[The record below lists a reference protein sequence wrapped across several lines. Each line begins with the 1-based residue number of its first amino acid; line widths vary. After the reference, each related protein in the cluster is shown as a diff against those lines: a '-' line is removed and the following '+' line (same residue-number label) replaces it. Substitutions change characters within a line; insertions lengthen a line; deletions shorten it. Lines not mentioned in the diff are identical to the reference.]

1 MKPIVCA
8 TRGGQASRRTQERAI
23 ELAKE
28 RGTKLIFICVV
39 DPTFTG
45 PMDDELEEALT
56 DELKRLGGS
65 LLYIAQARAEK
76 EGVSAETTVQCGSVW
91 DDIAIFLQEVDAETL
106 VIGVNQNDSPVEAF
120 GDEQVPEFVERLREE
135 TDVEIVVVT

>member
-1 MKPIVCA
+1 MKSIVCA

-28 RGTKLIFICVV
+28 RGAKLIFICVV

-45 PMDDELEEALT
+45 PVDEQLGEALS

-65 LLYIAQARAEK
+65 LLYIAKARAEK
-76 EGVSAETTVQCGSVW
+76 QGVPAETVVQCGSVW
-91 DDIAIFLQEVDAETL
+91 EDLQTYLE
-106 VIGVNQNDSPVEAF
+106 
-120 GDEQVPEFVERLREE
+120 
-135 TDVEIVVVT
+135 

>member
-28 RGTKLIFICVV
+28 RGAELIFICVV

-45 PMDDELEEALT
+45 PADEQLEEALS

-65 LLYIAQARAEK
+65 LLYIAKSRAQRQ
-76 EGVSAETTVQCGSVW
+76 GVPAETVVQCGSVW
-91 DDIAIFLQEVDAETL
+91 DDIPAFLEEVDAEAL
-106 VIGVNQNDSPVEAF
+106 VIGVPQEDTPLEAF
-120 GDEQVPEFVERLREE
+120 GSESVREFLEKLKEE
-135 TDVEIVVVT
+135 TDVEIIIVT

>member
-23 ELAKE
+23 ALAKE
-28 RGTKLIFICVV
+28 RGAKLIFICVV

-45 PMDDELEEALT
+45 PMDEELEDALT

-76 EGVSAETTVQCGSVW
+76 EGVPAETVVQCGSVW
-91 DDIAIFLQEVDAETL
+91 DDIPAFLEEVEAEEL
-106 VIGVNQNDSPVEAF
+106 IIGVPQEDAPVEVF
-120 GDEQVPEFVERLREE
+120 GEESVPGFVEKLREE
-135 TDVEIVVVT
+135 TDVEIVIVT

>member
-1 MKPIVCA
+1 VKSIVCA

-28 RGTKLIFICVV
+28 RGAKLIFICVV

-45 PMDDELEEALT
+45 PVDEQLGEALS

-65 LLYIAQARAEK
+65 LLYIAKARAEK
-76 EGVSAETTVQCGSVW
+76 QGVPAETVVQCGSVW
-91 DDIAIFLQEVDAETL
+91 EDLQTYLEDANVETL
-106 VIGVNQNDSPVEAF
+106 VIGVPQDDPPREAF
-120 GDEQVPEFVERLREE
+120 GSESVRGFIERLREE
-135 TDVEIVVVT
+135 TDIEIVVVT

>member
-28 RGTKLIFICVV
+28 RGAELIFICVV

-45 PMDDELEEALT
+45 PVDEELEEALS

-65 LLYIAQARAEK
+65 LLHIAKARAEK
-76 EGVSAETTVQCGSVW
+76 QGVPAEMVVQCGSVW
-91 DDIAIFLQEVDAETL
+91 DDIQTYLEEVDAATL
-106 VIGVNQNDSPVEAF
+106 VIGVPQEEPPLEAF
-120 GDEQVPEFVERLREE
+120 GSESVRDVIEKLREE
-135 TDVEIVVVT
+135 TDVEIVVVR